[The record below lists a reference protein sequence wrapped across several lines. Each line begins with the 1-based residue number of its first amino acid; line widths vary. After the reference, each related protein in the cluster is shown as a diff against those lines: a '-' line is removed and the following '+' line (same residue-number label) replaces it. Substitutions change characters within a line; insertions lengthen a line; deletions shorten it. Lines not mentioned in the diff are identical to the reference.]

1 MSADFP
7 TTQPESLKKLGGF
20 EILEKI
26 GEGGMGAVYRA
37 KQISLQRIV
46 ALKVLPPRLASD
58 AAYIESFRREAR
70 AAARLFHPN
79 IIPVFDAGE
88 AEGHFY
94 YAMEFVRGKTLFRWV
109 QKDGKLN
116 EITVL
121 EIGICLANGL
131 KYAWEKEHLIHC
143 DVKPENIM
151 VDAEG
156 NVKLCDLGLAKT
168 FGDHSAH
175 GDNDEIHGT
184 PQYMAP
190 EQLRG
195 EKVLDT
201 RADIYS
207 LGMAL
212 YYALTAQIPFNAESP
227 VASQQQHLVGQ
238 LPDPRHYNSDVSE
251 NFCRVLEK
259 MLAKDRADRYANWNE
274 VIRDL
279 ELVHARQSPRVAA
292 VPLGEGKSTLRR
304 DPNFMVKA
312 ALAAA
317 PQPQPQV
324 RSRGGVMWAV
334 AAMLIIASVVGT
346 VLFTRQRPPEAQ
358 QDILQGLPPE
368 TTPNPPQPPRVV
380 VVPPPQPPK
389 IVEPKPKDPP
399 PVELPRVVE
408 QPPPTPA
415 QQIPTPPVSPP
426 AAQSDDKFIEQLRA
440 APAKA
445 LVRSMDGHTAQVMS
459 VAFSPDGRFI
469 LSGSMDKTL
478 KLWDA
483 ATGNEVRTFTGAGG
497 FVRCVAFS
505 PDGRFVLGGGE
516 DNTLRLW
523 ETATGREVRA
533 FKGHSDRVLSAAF
546 SPDGRFIVSGSGD
559 RTARLWETATGK
571 VLQTF
576 SGHKGWVYA
585 VAFSP
590 DGRQVFTGSS
600 DMTARLWDAATG
612 KEVRDY
618 KNANASIT
626 SLALAPDGRYLLAG
640 GAMRRLKLWETGS
653 GAEVSL
659 FVAHTTPVWCVDIS
673 PDGRRAV
680 SGSEGLTI
688 VLWDVAS
695 AKDLAHLRGHKSTVR
710 SVAFSPDG
718 KHFASA
724 SDDKTV
730 KLWKLVEQSP
740 FEQKAEK

>member
-1 MSADFP
+1 MSAELP
-7 TTQPESLKKLGGF
+7 TTQPEELKKLGGF

-88 AEGHFY
+88 AEGHYY

-116 EITVL
+116 ETTAL
-121 EIGICLANGL
+121 EIGICIANGL

-175 GDNDEIHGT
+175 GEDGDIHGT

-195 EKVLDT
+195 EKILDT

-207 LGMAL
+207 LGLSL
-212 YYALTAQIPFNAESP
+212 YYALTAQIPFNAETP
-227 VASQQQHLVGQ
+227 VESQRQHLVGQ
-238 LPDPRHYNSDVSE
+238 LPDPRHFSPDITE
-251 NFCRVLEK
+251 NFCRVLER
-259 MLAKDRADRYANWNE
+259 MLAKDRSGRYANWNE

-279 ELVHARQSPRVAA
+279 ELLHARQPPKIAA

-304 DPNFMVKA
+304 DPNFMVKQ

-317 PQPQPQV
+317 PPPPPQT
-324 RSRGGVMWAV
+324 RSRGGALWAA
-334 AAMLIIASVVGT
+334 AAMIIVAGVLGT
-346 VLFTRQRPPEAQ
+346 VFLARQSKPEAKQ
-358 QDILQGLPPE
+358 QIQQAAPIEAPIDPPK
-368 TTPNPPQPPRVV
+368 PPPRVV
-380 VVPPPQPPK
+380 IVPPPPPPK
-389 IVEPKPKDPP
+389 IVEPVPPPPP
-399 PVELPRVVE
+399 PVEPPRAVE
-408 QPPPTPA
+408 PPPTP
-415 QQIPTPPVSPP
+415 PPQP
-426 AAQSDDKFIEQLRA
+426 DEKFVEQLRA
-440 APAKA
+440 NPAKA
-445 LVRSMDGHTAQVMS
+445 LVRSIDAHSAQVMS
-459 VAFSPDGRFI
+459 VAFSPDGKFI

-478 KLWDA
+478 KLWET
-483 ATGNEVRTFTGAGG
+483 ATGRELRAFTGAGG
-497 FVRCVAFS
+497 FIRCVAFS
-505 PDGRFVLGGGE
+505 PDGRFVLGGSE
-516 DNTLRLW
+516 DGALRLW

-533 FKGHSDRVLSAAF
+533 FKGHGDRVLSAAF
-546 SPDGRFIVSGSGD
+546 SPDGRLIASGSGD
-559 RTARLWETATGK
+559 RTVRLWDAATGK
-571 VLQTF
+571 LMQTF
-576 SGHKGWVYA
+576 SGHRGWVYA

-590 DGRQVFTGSS
+590 DGRFIFSGSS
-600 DMTARLWDAATG
+600 DMTVKAWDLATG
-612 KEVRDY
+612 REVRDY
-618 KNANASIT
+618 KNANGSVT
-626 SLALAPDGRYLLAG
+626 SLALTPDGRYLLAG
-640 GAMRRLKLWETGS
+640 GAMKRLKLWQTDS
-653 GAEVSL
+653 AAEVSL
-659 FVAHTTPVWCVDIS
+659 FIAHTTPVWCVDIS

-688 VLWDVAS
+688 VLWDVAT

-710 SVAFSPDG
+710 SIAFSPDG
-718 KHFASA
+718 KHFVSA

-730 KLWKLVEQSP
+730 KLWKLVEHSP
-740 FEQKAEK
+740 YEQKAEK